1 MLSSY
6 SMTTEEDSFE
16 SAAEKNAV
24 MSLRRFKAV
33 KEECDGR
40 PYRLN
45 IHLRPYE
52 SIIIAF

>member
-6 SMTTEEDSFE
+6 SMTTEEDTFE
-16 SAAEKNAV
+16 SAEEKNASL
-24 MSLRRFKAV
+24 SLRRFKAV
-33 KEECDGR
+33 KGECDGR

-45 IHLRPYE
+45 IPLKPYE